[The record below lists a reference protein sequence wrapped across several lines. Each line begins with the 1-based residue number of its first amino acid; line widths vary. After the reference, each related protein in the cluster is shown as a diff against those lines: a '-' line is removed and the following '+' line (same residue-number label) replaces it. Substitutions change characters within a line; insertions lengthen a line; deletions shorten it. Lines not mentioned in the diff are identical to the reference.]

1 MQTLAQNVTDT
12 LRDWILHG
20 QVPPGGR
27 LEEVPLAEQLGVSRT
42 PVRAALGTLANEGLI
57 DHQPKRGYLVRVF
70 DLEDI
75 VAAYE
80 VRAILEGLACR
91 NAAVRGLTDDQAQRL
106 KTSLADGDSI
116 LASGVLRPEDHEPYQ
131 QTNVTIHD
139 TLLTAS
145 GNPWVTR
152 FAEQAQNIPFASD
165 RIVLWNDHAIIL
177 RSHGDHHRIVEAVI
191 ARDSLRAEQLMRE
204 HVYYAGIILRRN
216 YEKLLE
222 AEAGST
228 GTRAKP
234 AWRTASVKASLL
246 PD

>member
-20 QVPPGGR
+20 QVRPGAR

-57 DHQPKRGYLVRVF
+57 DHQPKRGYLVRGF
-70 DLEDI
+70 DVDDI

-80 VRAILEGLACR
+80 VRSVLEGLACR
-91 NAAVRGLTDDQAQRL
+91 NAAARGLTEEQARGL
-106 KTSLADGDSI
+106 RASLEEGDRI
-116 LASGVLRPEDHEPYQ
+116 LASGVLRAEDHEPYQ
-131 QTNVTIHD
+131 QMNVAIHD
-139 TLLTAS
+139 TLLVAS

-165 RIVLWNDHAIIL
+165 RIVLWDDHDIIL

-191 ARDSLRAEQLMRE
+191 ARDSVRAEQLMRE

-216 YEKLLE
+216 YEKLLH
-222 AEAGST
+222 AGDAAP
-228 GTRAKP
+228 GAKP
-234 AWRTASVKASLL
+234 PRRVPAATSAVG
-246 PD
+246 

>member
-1 MQTLAQNVTDT
+1 MKTLAQNVTDT

-20 QVPPGGR
+20 QVRPGAR

-42 PVRAALGTLANEGLI
+42 PVRAALGTLATEGLI
-57 DHQPKRGYLVRVF
+57 DHQPKRGYLVRGF
-70 DLEDI
+70 DMEEI

-80 VRAILEGLACR
+80 VRSVLEGLACR
-91 NAAVRGLTDDQAQRL
+91 NAAARGLTEDQTRRL
-106 KTSLADGDSI
+106 RASLADGDRI
-116 LASGVLRPEDHEPYQ
+116 LSTGVLRPEDHEPYQ
-131 QTNVTIHD
+131 LMNVTIHD

-165 RIVLWNDHAIIL
+165 RIVLWDDHAIIL

-191 ARDSLRAEQLMRE
+191 ARDSIRAEQLMRE

-222 AEAGST
+222 AGDAAPGVKP
-228 GTRAKP
+228 TRRFAATTVP
-234 AWRTASVKASLL
+234 L
-246 PD
+246 